1 MNTKGRNILQA
12 RKKAGL
18 TLEELGEK
26 VGVSKATIKRYETGE
41 ITNIPSDRIELIAKA
56 TGVSE
61 SFIMGWE
68 ELKEDNASFHAYMLK
83 DKKLQDMVK
92 KYYQLSDN
100 DKELINNMIDSLLQ
114 KKD

>member
-1 MNTKGRNILQA
+1 MNTKGKNIYDA

-18 TLEELGEK
+18 TLEELGKK

-41 ITNIPSDRIELIAKA
+41 IPNIPSDRIELIAKA

-61 SFIMGWE
+61 SFIMGWDSLVE
-68 ELKEDNASFHAYMLK
+68 SNAEFHASILK
-83 DKKLQDMVK
+83 DKELQEMIR
-92 KYYQLSDN
+92 KYNQLNESE
-100 DKELINNMIDSLLQ
+100 KTIIKSMIDSLIA